1 MKRLAIFIWSFSILA
16 IGIHARAGEAV
27 EKYWERA
34 CGLEATD
41 DNVCSM
47 AVWAGGDLMATVN
60 RLSGPGAIRL
70 FNATTGLMEE
80 IVETLDMTGI
90 PGGVNSVYSGD
101 FSDDGAFFACGLSS
115 QTGADLEVYY
125 WADVNAVSV
134 KILDQAFSTRLGDAL
149 DVIGSVGDNS
159 VTILIG
165 GNSAA
170 SQPVRITYNGSIW
183 TATTLATAVQTQDID
198 QVAGGQFYATYAGGG
213 IVRYNA
219 DGTADTTVVPGA
231 ADQTSL
237 AVDETRSLIYS
248 MGYASGS
255 VASNVLKVYEIAT
268 GNLMADLASDPLD
281 VHGFAADPANGS
293 SAVEIV
299 EDASGTYLF
308 ALSENNGCA
317 RYSYST
323 VLTVGPSGDYST
335 LQGAIGSYCYT
346 GGTRTDAVKPLVIA
360 IDPAGGP
367 YDEAVSL
374 MQSATGYGDIAGD
387 LMLKSMGPG
396 KAVVQLQEGDLAG
409 DDGLPIFQD
418 AASVILKNLILC
430 PSQTNPFEDDMLV
443 MMESNANSVENWL
456 EFYGCIVT
464 DLDSGGAPM
473 ISSPAN
479 ALDEPAASG
488 SAMADGDTL
497 FRFGLDASTL
507 YSRSLFMEQSVIYA
521 SRHLNYI
528 YAGGVTGSQVRLHNT
543 IISQSRAAGIFAKSF
558 DAPHPYLIT
567 GDDQTKGI
575 LTGDRINCSAIYEFN
590 RRLFYDY
597 AAGIHTRNS
606 ENKIVLVIKNTIIAT
621 TQNHSQSRGI
631 SSWATSDKPAS
642 PLGVNTDLYKIHDVI
657 IDVPVQA
664 IMNDMSNDAATPVDI
679 RRVTIKTPT
688 QGVWLTDNSAS
699 TATITDSIFVGCA
712 AAVYKPSEPV
722 ANVVLSHCG
731 LPSAGSAAI
740 VDAASGSL
748 NPTIVDLIVA
758 DPLFAST
765 SILSPAGFD
774 VRAREYQNA
783 ASDGSHLCG
792 GANYAFGTITAIE
805 PAAWERYR

>member
-1 MKRLAIFIWSFSILA
+1 MKRVSILIWSFSILA
-16 IGIHARAGEAV
+16 IGIHAWAGEAV

-34 CGLEATD
+34 CGVAATG
-41 DNVCSM
+41 DNVRSM
-47 AVWAGGDLMATVN
+47 AVWDAGDLLATID
-60 RLSGPGAIRL
+60 RQSGPEAIRL

-80 IVETLDMTGI
+80 IVETLDMTGV
-90 PGGVNSVYSGD
+90 PSGVNSVCSGD
-101 FSDDGAFFACGLSS
+101 FSDDGAFFACSLSS
-115 QTGADLEVYY
+115 QTGEDLEVYY
-125 WADVNAVSV
+125 WADVAATPV
-134 KILDQAFSTRLGDAL
+134 KILDQAFVARLGDAL
-149 DVIGSVGDNS
+149 DVKGAVGDRS

-183 TATTLATAVQTQDID
+183 TATPLAHAVRAQDID
-198 QVAGGQFYATYAGGG
+198 QVSSGQFYATYAGGD

-219 DGTADTTVVPGA
+219 DGTVDATVVPGA
-231 ADQTSL
+231 AEQTSL
-237 AVDETRSLIYS
+237 AVDETRGLIYS

-255 VASNVLKVYEIAT
+255 VTSNVLKVYEIAT
-268 GNLMADLASDPLD
+268 GNLLADLSADPLD
-281 VHGFAADPANGS
+281 ANGFASDPANGS

-323 VLTVGPSGDYST
+323 VLTVGPSGDYPT
-335 LQGAIGSYCYT
+335 VQGAIGSYCYT
-346 GGTRTDAVKPLVIA
+346 GGTQTNAVKPLVIA

-387 LMLKSMGPG
+387 LVLKSMGPG
-396 KAVVQLQEGDLAG
+396 KAIVQLQEGDVAG

-418 AASVILKNLILC
+418 AANVILKDLILC
-430 PSQTNPFEDDMLV
+430 PSQTNPFTDDMLV

-456 EFYGCIVT
+456 EFHGCIIT
-464 DLDSGGAPM
+464 DIDTTGAPM
-473 ISSPAN
+473 IVSPAN
-479 ALDEPAASG
+479 ALAEPAASG
-488 SAMADGDTL
+488 SAMVDGDTL
-497 FRFGLDASTL
+497 FRFGVDAPGFN
-507 YSRSLFMEQSVIYA
+507 SRSLFMEQSVIHA

-543 IISQSRAAGIFAKSF
+543 IISHSRAAGIFAKSF
-558 DAPHPYLIT
+558 DAPHPYMIT

-606 ENKIVLVIKNTIIAT
+606 ENKIVLVVRNTIIAT

-642 PLGVNTDLYKIHDVI
+642 PLGINTDLYKIHDVI

-664 IMNDMSNDAATPVDI
+664 IMDDVSNSAATPLDI

-688 QGVWLTDNSAS
+688 QGVWLTDNSTG

-722 ANVVLSHCG
+722 ANVILSHCG

-740 VDAASGSL
+740 VDAASGSV
-748 NPTIVDLIVA
+748 NPTIVHPIVA
-758 DPLFAST
+758 DPLFAT
-765 SILSPAGFD
+765 TNVLSPAGFD

-783 ASDGSHLCG
+783 ASDGSNLCG
-792 GANYAFGTITAIE
+792 GANYAFGTLSALE
-805 PAAWERYR
+805 PFTWENYR